1 MSRFLSSLNWMKTM
15 SLRLAI
21 FSPMKY
27 RLVTALNLKATRQQK
42 AYVVANQVEVKDL
55 IMNFNNQI
63 Q

>member
-1 MSRFLSSLNWMKTM
+1 M

-42 AYVVANQVEVKDL
+42 AYVVAHQVEVKDL